1 MYPDVTQ
8 TFAGLLTYYSKI
20 KAEEIN
26 MNPFKQFSTF
36 ILFCLPS
43 IVFAQDLPPANSL
56 YVVTNCFLDEGI
68 NFDQALEEARG
79 RYENTESSPNL
90 VFFRRPIAG
99 TNNAPNQFYRIVSW
113 DNMQHW
119 NQAVLQ
125 GNLSPTDLYEC
136 ENQNRRFQST
146 RVVGL
151 NLDTAYEDTDVA
163 YVQAR
168 NCEVNP
174 GISLSEVYT
183 RVNRAVSEG
192 QSERNADRTVAQL
205 SNLILGGPD
214 DDSAGLRVTIRRI
227 GDSREGFAEFFD
239 EFYLGTEDRISGNDL
254 LSCRPTQM
262 AESHVVHWKARG
274 I

>member
-1 MYPDVTQ
+1 MKSLKTLS
-8 TFAGLLTYYSKI
+8 LL
-20 KAEEIN
+20 
-26 MNPFKQFSTF
+26 
-36 ILFCLPS
+36 ILLYFPATL
-43 IVFAQDLPPANSL
+43 FAQNLPPANSL
-56 YVVTNCFLDEGI
+56 YVVTSCFLNEGI
-68 NFDQALEEARG
+68 GFSQALEEARG
-79 RYENTESSPNL
+79 RYTNTESSPNQ

-99 TNNAPNQFYRIVSW
+99 TNNAPNEFYRVVSW

-119 NQAVLQ
+119 NQAIID
-125 GNLSPTDLYEC
+125 GNLSPTDLYVC

-146 RVVGL
+146 RVVGS
-151 NLDTAYEDTDVA
+151 NRDTAYEDTEVA

-174 GISLSEVYT
+174 GVSLSEVYT

-192 QSERNADRTVAQL
+192 QSERNADKTVAQL
-205 SNLILGGPD
+205 SNLIFGGPD

-227 GDSREGFAEFFD
+227 GNSREGFAEFFD
-239 EFYLGTEDRISGNDL
+239 EFYLGTEDRISGSDL

-262 AESHVVHWKARG
+262 AESHVVHWKDRG